1 MFGYWLPLVVWLVS
15 IFLFSTESFSA
26 GETSHFIVPV
36 LTFLFPNW
44 SPQQLDIGHAVIR
57 KLAHITEYFILA
69 LLAYRTLRYEERD
82 LLDAKVWTGVLVLLA
97 ALSDEFHQSL
107 TLTRQ
112 ASIVDV
118 GYDCLGALWALWL
131 ISTYE
136 TRRLRSH
143 SIL

>member
-1 MFGYWLPLVVWLVS
+1 MFDYWLPLVVWLVS

-26 GETSHFIVPV
+26 GETSHFIVPF
-36 LTFLFPNW
+36 LTFLFPTW
-44 SPQQLDIGHAVIR
+44 SPQQLDLGHAVIR
-57 KLAHITEYFILA
+57 KLAHITVYFILA
-69 LLAYRTLRYEERD
+69 LLSYRTLRYEKRD
-82 LLDAKVWTGVLVLLA
+82 LLDAKVWTGALVLLA

-107 TLTRQ
+107 TLTRE

>member
-44 SPQQLDIGHAVIR
+44 SLQQLDIGHAVIR

-69 LLAYRTLRYEERD
+69 LLAYRTLRYEKRD

-143 SIL
+143 SVL